1 VSDVKGDE
9 LKLFLEVKRMQMDI
23 VTLVI
28 ANLYFAFQWTPPIL
42 VVVTIAR
49 GLLLLKGQK
58 REFED
63 WFRNPLM
70 TFLSVVFLPGTL
82 IYTGIRYVV
91 SRIAGIKVDRI
102 SGSTTYGELNVF
114 IEVERP
120 PRVSVLIIALYA
132 NVVLSVFVALTLLVL
147 PFVLILD
154 LAWTAICLYVA
165 IGVFYNSS
173 LRSGDAGLVMSS
185 LRQRPR
191 SGAIELAVV
200 LCGFFLL
207 YWQMMGVVV

>member
-1 VSDVKGDE
+1 
-9 LKLFLEVKRMQMDI
+9 MQTDI
-23 VTLVI
+23 VALVT

-42 VVVTIAR
+42 VVVTVLR

-91 SRIAGIKVDRI
+91 SRIAGIKIAKV
-102 SGSTTYGELNVF
+102 SGSTTYGELNMF
-114 IEVERP
+114 IEVEKP
-120 PRVSVLIIALYA
+120 PRVSILIIALYS

-165 IGVFYNSS
+165 IGVFYNCS
-173 LRSGDAGLVMSS
+173 LRSGEAGLVMSS
-185 LRQRPR
+185 LRERPR
-191 SGAIELAVV
+191 SGAIELVV
-200 LCGFFLL
+200 VVASLMLL

>member
-1 VSDVKGDE
+1 MDE
-9 LKLFLEVKRMQMDI
+9 SRSSLEANRMQTDI
-23 VTLVI
+23 ATLVI
-28 ANLYFAFQWTPPIL
+28 ANLYFAIQWTPPIL
-42 VVVTIAR
+42 VVVTIFR

-70 TFLSVVFLPGTL
+70 TFLSVLFLPGTL

-91 SRIAGIKVDRI
+91 SKVAGIKVERV
-102 SGSTTYGELNVF
+102 SGSTTYGELNLF
-114 IEVERP
+114 IEVEKP
-120 PRVSVLIIALYA
+120 PRVSVLLVALYA
-132 NVVLSVFVALTLLVL
+132 NVVLSVFVALTLLIL

-173 LRSGDAGLVMSS
+173 LRSGDAGLVVSS
-185 LRQRPR
+185 LRKRPR
-191 SGAIELAVV
+191 SGAIELVV
-200 LCGFFLL
+200 VIAGFAFV
-207 YWQMMGVVV
+207 YWQLMGVVL

>member
-1 VSDVKGDE
+1 
-9 LKLFLEVKRMQMDI
+9 MQTDI
-23 VTLVI
+23 VALVT

-42 VVVTIAR
+42 VVVTVLR

-91 SRIAGIKVDRI
+91 SRIAGIKIARVG
-102 SGSTTYGELNVF
+102 GSTTYGELNMF
-114 IEVERP
+114 IEVEKP
-120 PRVSVLIIALYA
+120 PRVSILIIALYS

-165 IGVFYNSS
+165 IGVFYNCS
-173 LRSGDAGLVMSS
+173 LRSGEAGLVMSS
-185 LRQRPR
+185 LRERPR
-191 SGAIELAVV
+191 SGAIELVV
-200 LCGFFLL
+200 VVAGIMLL

>member
-1 VSDVKGDE
+1 
-9 LKLFLEVKRMQMDI
+9 MQMDL

-28 ANLYFAFQWTPPIL
+28 ANLYFAFQWTPLIL
-42 VVVTIAR
+42 VVVTVVR

-70 TFLSVVFLPGTL
+70 TFLSIIFLPGTL
-82 IYTGIRYVV
+82 IYTGIRYIV
-91 SRIAGIKVDRI
+91 SRLAGIKVERV
-102 SGSTTYGELNVF
+102 SGSTTYGELNLF

-120 PRVSVLIIALYA
+120 PRVSVLIVALYA
-132 NVVLSVFVALTLLVL
+132 NIVLSVFVALTLLVL

-173 LRSGDAGLVMSS
+173 LRSGDAGLVLSS
-185 LRQRPR
+185 LRERPR
-191 SGAIELAVV
+191 TGAIELVVV
-200 LCGFFLL
+200 LVCFGLI
-207 YWQMMGVVV
+207 YWQMMGVVT